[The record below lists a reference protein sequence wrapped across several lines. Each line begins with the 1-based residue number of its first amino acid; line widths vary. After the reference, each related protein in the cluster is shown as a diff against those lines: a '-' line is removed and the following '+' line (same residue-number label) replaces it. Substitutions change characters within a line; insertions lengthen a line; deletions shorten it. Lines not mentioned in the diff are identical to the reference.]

1 MQELS
6 LHILD
11 IAQNSVSAAAK
22 EIGILISESSS
33 ENFLVITII
42 DDGNGMDKTL
52 LEKVVD
58 PFVTSRMTRK
68 VGLGLSLF
76 KMSAELTGG
85 KFEIKSTLGVGTTV
99 KAEFVREHIDR
110 PPLGDIASTVTTLIQ
125 GNPQIRFIFNYR
137 LDNKEF
143 NLNTAEIKEIL
154 CDIPI
159 DSFEVTS
166 WLKEYMNENLL
177 NICEGCF

>member
-11 IAQNSVSAAAK
+11 IAQNSVTASAK
-22 EIGILISESSS
+22 EIGISIDETTN
-33 ENFLVITII
+33 ENFFAITIT
-42 DDGNGMDKTL
+42 DNGSGMDETL
-52 LEKVVD
+52 LKKVVD
-58 PFVTSRMTRK
+58 PFVTSRTTRK

-76 KMSAELTGG
+76 KMAAELTGG
-85 KFEIKSTLGVGTTV
+85 KFEIKSVLGVGTTV

-110 PPLGDIASTVTTLIQ
+110 PPLGDIAGTITTLIQ
-125 GNPQIRFIFNYR
+125 GNPQIEFVFEYHF
-137 LDNKEF
+137 DDKEF
-143 NLNTAEIKEIL
+143 NLSTKEIKEIL
-154 CDIPI
+154 CDVPI